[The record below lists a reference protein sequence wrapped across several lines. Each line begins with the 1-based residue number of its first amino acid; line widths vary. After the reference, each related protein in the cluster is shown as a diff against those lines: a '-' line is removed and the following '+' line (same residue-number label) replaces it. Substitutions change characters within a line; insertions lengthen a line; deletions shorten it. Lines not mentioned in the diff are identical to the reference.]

1 MDVSP
6 NRRKNKKPFFKQK
19 RIRVEKALSIIIHIY
34 KLVMLF
40 YRTVYIVLFL
50 FMNKILIP
58 KNYGAFIYSANIAIT
73 HYIYKTK
80 NGNNSTCWPG
90 FFKGIFCILIFCI
103 TSLWWY
109 LTHLQHQ
116 GTTNCKCLKVYL
128 FILSHS
134 SNFIRNFLF
143 FSHDVTAAM
152 LVSQN
157 SETAAMPLSQTSPV
171 GDKLFPHAL
180 SSVPTNLHICWPRE

>member
-6 NRRKNKKPFFKQK
+6 NRWKNKKPFFKQK

-80 NGNNSTCWPG
+80 NGNN
-90 FFKGIFCILIFCI
+90 
-103 TSLWWY
+103 
-109 LTHLQHQ
+109 
-116 GTTNCKCLKVYL
+116 
-128 FILSHS
+128 
-134 SNFIRNFLF
+134 
-143 FSHDVTAAM
+143 
-152 LVSQN
+152 
-157 SETAAMPLSQTSPV
+157 
-171 GDKLFPHAL
+171 
-180 SSVPTNLHICWPRE
+180 